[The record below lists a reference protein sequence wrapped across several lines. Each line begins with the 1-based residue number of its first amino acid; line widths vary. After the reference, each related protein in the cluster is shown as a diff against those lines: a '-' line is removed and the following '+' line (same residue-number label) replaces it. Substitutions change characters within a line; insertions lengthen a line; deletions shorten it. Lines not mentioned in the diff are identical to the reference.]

1 MTKNASEELKNDIEL
16 VMEAVQQNGCLLLYA
31 CNEFRKRIVDILI
44 SMNLND
50 LLTSKSSDGKLET
63 KKNI

>member
-1 MTKNASEELKNDIEL
+1 MIEL

-31 CNEFRKRIVDILI
+31 CSEFRKRIVDILI